1 MRNNQKWTKEFSKE
15 AYDLTQPEVGL
26 RLIATI
32 DKRGWPHL
40 TMISSNRAK
49 TPKQIVW
56 GQFTEGTSKKNILAN
71 SKQGIFFMNAAMPY
85 KFVQAKA
92 NFDYSL
98 KGGEDCERF
107 SRGQLLRYM
116 TYVNIHTS
124 YYNEVVA
131 VTEVRNL
138 GLLGI
143 VKGFLV
149 DLLAVGGARNKKAEK
164 KIPEFGYSMF
174 NQMTSVKVLS
184 YIQEDGYPIIIPCFG
199 LRAPDQNKLIFPLSQ
214 YKEELLSIPENTRI
228 AIFVVVSQDLELTNM
243 QINGTF
249 MGFKRIRGFKY
260 GFIEIDEIYNSM
272 PPLNGVIYPNLELR
286 PKVTTF
292 PSLKELDSA

>member
-1 MRNNQKWTKEFSKE
+1 MVNKQNWNKEFSKE
-15 AYDLTQPEVGL
+15 AYDLTQPEIGL
-26 RLIATI
+26 RLITTI
-32 DKRGWPHL
+32 DKRGWPHI

-49 TPKQIVW
+49 TRKQIVW
-56 GQFTEGTSKKNILAN
+56 GQFTEGTSKKNILTN
-71 SKQGIFFMNAAMPY
+71 PKQGIFFMNAEMPF

-92 NFDYSL
+92 KFDYYL

-107 SRGQLLRYM
+107 SRGPLFRYM

-124 YYNEVVA
+124 YYNDVIA
-131 VTEVRNL
+131 VTDVRNL
-138 GLLGI
+138 GLFSI
-143 VKGFLV
+143 IKGFLI
-149 DLLAVGGARNKKAEK
+149 DLLAVGGARNKESEK

-184 YIQEDGYPIIIPCFG
+184 YIQEDGYPVIIPCFG
-199 LRAPDQNKLIFPLSQ
+199 LRAPDRSKLIFPLSQ

-228 AIFVVVSQDLELTNM
+228 AVFVVVSQDLELTNM

-249 MGFKRIRGFKY
+249 SGFKKVRGFKY

-272 PPLNGVIYPNLELR
+272 PPLNGLIYPNIKPR
-286 PKVTTF
+286 PKVTDF
-292 PSLKELDSA
+292 PSL